1 MELTFIGLIQIAIG
15 SIIVLTGGLR
25 SMFVFLIMSSL
36 FDGSASVVLPALGGS
51 SIPPVQFGLLFIFLR
66 ILMPGSGLIGTIPD
80 AIHANW
86 WLVLF
91 TVYGVATAYLAPRMF
106 GGSFDVF
113 PMQPDSSRGLFY
125 TVPLRPTPQNI
136 TAAVYLVGTFLLA
149 IASYIACR
157 FRGGASALV
166 SAAIWAG
173 WIHLATGILDVV
185 TRGTP
190 LEVILSVFRNGNY
203 AQIDDDIGGFL
214 RIRGLLPES
223 SAYAGLGFSLFVIN
237 AELWYRSIRNRATGL
252 VAAALALV
260 LFFSTSSTAYVALA
274 GYMAFF
280 LLRAFALP
288 YTVGKGKIRQVAII
302 TLITLFIVAVAL
314 IVIPSLPYSIYELV
328 LKMTVEKSGSSSGEQ
343 RLFWAMQGWYGLLAS
358 YGLGVGAGS
367 FRSSSMIMAILGSMG
382 VIGIVTFFMYLM
394 TVFQPWRRS
403 TYGPTDDLSQSLG
416 GALGSAALL
425 LLIPAAI
432 AASQPNPGTIFAIL
446 AGAAL
451 ALRPV
456 LDKRPQQRNNDQ
468 PEGQPSREV
477 TTAGSP

>member
-1 MELTFIGLIQIAIG
+1 MELTFIGLIQIAVG
-15 SIIVLTGGLR
+15 GIIALTGGLR
-25 SMFVFLIMSSL
+25 SIFVFLVMSSL
-36 FDGSASVVLPALGGS
+36 FDGSASVLLPALGGS
-51 SIPPVQFGLLFIFLR
+51 SIPPVQFALLFIFLR
-66 ILMPGSGLIGTIPD
+66 ILMPGSGLVGTIPD

-91 TVYGVATAYLAPRMF
+91 TVYGVATAYLGPRLF

-113 PMQPDSSRGLFY
+113 PMQPDTSRGLFY
-125 TVPLRPTPQNI
+125 TVPLRPTSQNI
-136 TAAVYLVGTFLLA
+136 TAGVYLLGTLLLA

-173 WIHLATGILDVV
+173 WIHIATGVFDVA

-190 LEVILSVFRNGNY
+190 LESVLSVFRNGNY
-203 AQIDDDIGGFL
+203 AQVDHEIAGFL

-223 SAYAGLGFSLFVIN
+223 SSYAGLGFSLFVLN
-237 AELWYRSIRNRATGL
+237 AELWYRSIRNKATGL

-288 YTVGKGKIRQVAII
+288 YTVGKGKFRQVAII
-302 TLITLFIVAVAL
+302 GLLILFIVAVAL
-314 IVIPSLPYSIYELV
+314 IAIPSLPYSIYDMI
-328 LKMTVEKSGSSSGEQ
+328 LKMTVEKSGSDSGEQ
-343 RLFWAMQGWYGLLAS
+343 RLFWAMQGWYGFLAS
-358 YGLGVGAGS
+358 YGLGIGSGS

-382 VIGIVTFFMYLM
+382 VIGIATFFMYLL

-403 TYGPTDDLSQSLG
+403 TYGPTEDLRQSLG
-416 GALGSAALL
+416 GALGSSAVL
-425 LLIPAAI
+425 LLIPASI
-432 AASQPNPGTIFAIL
+432 ASPQPNPGTIFAIL

-456 LDKRPQQRNNDQ
+456 VARRTEQEDSPP
-468 PEGQPSREV
+468 PESQTHGEI